1 MIWELTVLNIKLA
14 LNSLNR
20 NRLRTA
26 LTMLGVIIGVAAVL
40 TMVALGTGARGS
52 VEQEVSSAGTNIVYV
67 KSGNYTRGGDGIG
80 ILSGLG
86 AADTLIKEDSDAIEG
101 LSGIANVSPG
111 NSVRTFISS
120 NGVRIFSRIQG
131 VSPSFENIY
140 SWNYLKGGAIESP
153 ADESA
158 VLGVNLAA
166 DLFGPDTDPIGQV
179 VQLRTTDYTV
189 VGVTDDS
196 ADDHSEVMFVPWLT
210 LQSNLEKTNL
220 DSIIVS
226 VQRAGEAS
234 SIAEE
239 IRALLRQRHGLVDT
253 NNSEIRTGYL
263 TQQGGVGGVP
273 DDFTVETQAA
283 EVLTKGLYTP
293 AAAFALANLPKLDQV
308 TLEEMTDTLDRA
320 SGTMTAL
327 LASIAGASLFVG
339 GIGIMNIMLVSITE
353 RTREIGLRMAS
364 GARDTDVTRQ
374 FLIEAITLS
383 SVGGLIGLGVG
394 LLSAKLVSVSLG
406 WPATVTLSSM
416 VLAIFIAA
424 SVGLV
429 FGYYPA
435 RRAAELN
442 PIDAL
447 RTE

>member
-1 MIWELTVLNIKLA
+1 MQ
-14 LNSLNR
+14 
-20 NRLRTA
+20 LRD
-26 LTMLGVIIGVAAVL
+26 I
-40 TMVALGTGARGS
+40 
-52 VEQEVSSAGTNIVYV
+52 
-67 KSGNYTRGGDGIG
+67 NYTVI
-80 ILSGLG
+80 
-86 AADTLIKEDSDAIEG
+86 
-101 LSGIANVSPG
+101 
-111 NSVRTFISS
+111 
-120 NGVRIFSRIQG
+120 
-131 VSPSFENIY
+131 
-140 SWNYLKGGAIESP
+140 
-153 ADESA
+153 
-158 VLGVNLAA
+158 
-166 DLFGPDTDPIGQV
+166 
-179 VQLRTTDYTV
+179 
-189 VGVTDDS
+189 GVTDDS
-196 ADDHSEVMFVPWLT
+196 ADDHSEVMFVPWRT
-210 LQSNLEKTNL
+210 LQNSLDKTNL
-220 DSIIVS
+220 DSITIS

-239 IRALLRQRHGLVDT
+239 IRALLRQRHGLVDS
-253 NNSEIRTGYL
+253 NNSEVRTGYL

-364 GARDTDVTRQ
+364 GARGSDVTRQ

-383 SVGGLIGLGVG
+383 SVGGLIGLCVG
-394 LLSAKLVSVSLG
+394 LLSAKLVSISLG
-406 WPATVTLSSM
+406 WPATVTFSSI
-416 VLAIFIAA
+416 VLAICIAA
-424 SVGLV
+424 SVGLI

>member
-1 MIWELTVLNIKLA
+1 MIWELTLLNIKLA

-67 KSGNYTRGGDGIG
+67 KSGNYTRGGDGVG

-86 AADTLIKEDSDAIEG
+86 AADTLVEGDSDAIQG
-101 LSGIANVSPG
+101 LPGIANVSPG

-120 NGVRIFSRIQG
+120 NGARTFSRIQG
-131 VSPSFENIY
+131 ISPSFGNIY
-140 SWNYLKGGAIESP
+140 SWNYVQGGAIESP
-153 ADESA
+153 TSESA
-158 VLGVNLAA
+158 ILGTNLAV
-166 DLFGPDTDPIGQV
+166 DLFGSEVNPIGQV
-179 VQLRTTDYTV
+179 VQLRDINYTV
-189 VGVTDDS
+189 IGVTDDS
-196 ADDHSEVMFVPWLT
+196 ADDHSEVMFVPWRT
-210 LQSNLEKTNL
+210 LQNSLDKTNL
-220 DSIIVS
+220 DSITIS

-239 IRALLRQRHGLVDT
+239 IRALLRQRHGLVDS
-253 NNSEIRTGYL
+253 NNSEVRTGYL

-364 GARDTDVTRQ
+364 GARGSDVTRQ

-383 SVGGLIGLGVG
+383 SVGGLIGLCVG
-394 LLSAKLVSVSLG
+394 LLSAKLVSISLG
-406 WPATVTLSSM
+406 WPATVTFSSI
-416 VLAIFIAA
+416 VLAICIAA
-424 SVGLV
+424 SVGLI

>member
-86 AADTLIKEDSDAIEG
+86 AAETLIKEDSDAIEG

-153 ADESA
+153 AGESA

-234 SIAEE
+234 SIAEG

>member
-1 MIWELTVLNIKLA
+1 MIWELSLLNIKLA

-52 VEQEVSSAGTNIVYV
+52 VEQEVSAAGTNIVYV
-67 KSGNYTRGGDGIG
+67 KSGNYTRGGDGVG

-86 AADTLIKEDSDAIEG
+86 AADTLIEGDSDAIQG
-101 LSGIANVSPG
+101 LPGIANVSPG

-120 NGVRIFSRIQG
+120 NGARIFSRIQG
-131 VSPSFENIY
+131 ISPSFANIY
-140 SWNYLKGGAIESP
+140 SWNYVQGGAIESP
-153 ADESA
+153 TSESA
-158 VLGVNLAA
+158 VLGTNLAV
-166 DLFGPDTDPIGQV
+166 DLFGSEVNPIGQV
-179 VQLRTTDYTV
+179 VQLRDINYTV
-189 VGVTDDS
+189 IGVTDDS
-196 ADDHSEVMFVPWLT
+196 ADGHSEVMFVPWRT
-210 LQSNLEKTNL
+210 LQNSLDKTNL
-220 DSIIVS
+220 DSITIS

-239 IRALLRQRHGLVDT
+239 IRALLRQRHGLIDS
-253 NNSEIRTGYL
+253 NNSEVRTGYL

-327 LASIAGASLFVG
+327 LAST
-339 GIGIMNIMLVSITE
+339 VSYTH
-353 RTREIGLRMAS
+353 L
-364 GARDTDVTRQ
+364 
-374 FLIEAITLS
+374 TLPTKRI
-383 SVGGLIGLGVG
+383 V
-394 LLSAKLVSVSLG
+394 
-406 WPATVTLSSM
+406 
-416 VLAIFIAA
+416 
-424 SVGLV
+424 
-429 FGYYPA
+429 
-435 RRAAELN
+435 
-442 PIDAL
+442 
-447 RTE
+447 

>member
-86 AADTLIKEDSDAIEG
+86 AAETLIKEDSDAIEG

-153 ADESA
+153 AGKSA

>member
-86 AADTLIKEDSDAIEG
+86 AAETLIKEDSDAIEG

>member
-86 AADTLIKEDSDAIEG
+86 AAETLIKEDSDAIEG
-101 LSGIANVSPG
+101 LPGIANVSPG

-153 ADESA
+153 AGKSA

-166 DLFGPDTDPIGQV
+166 DLFGPEADPIGQV
-179 VQLRTTDYTV
+179 VQLRATDYIV

-210 LQSNLEKTNL
+210 LQGNLEKTNL

-239 IRALLRQRHGLVDT
+239 IRALLRQRHGLIDT
-253 NNSEIRTGYL
+253 SNSEIRTGYL

>member
-86 AADTLIKEDSDAIEG
+86 AAETLIKEDSDAIEG

-131 VSPSFENIY
+131 VSPSFESIY

-153 ADESA
+153 AGESA

>member
-1 MIWELTVLNIKLA
+1 MIWELAVLNIKLA

-86 AADTLIKEDSDAIEG
+86 AAETLIKEDSDAIEG

-153 ADESA
+153 AGKSA

>member
-1 MIWELTVLNIKLA
+1 MIWELSLLNIKLA

-86 AADTLIKEDSDAIEG
+86 AADTLVEADSDAIQG
-101 LSGIANVSPG
+101 LPGIANVSPG

-120 NGVRIFSRIQG
+120 NGARIFARIQG
-131 VSPSFENIY
+131 ISPSFENIY
-140 SWNYLKGGAIESP
+140 SWNYVQGGSIENPTS
-153 ADESA
+153 ESA
-158 VLGVNLAA
+158 VLGTNLAA
-166 DLFGPDTDPIGQV
+166 DLFGAEVNPIGQV
-179 VQLRTTDYTV
+179 VQLRDTNYTV
-189 VGVTDDS
+189 IGVTDDS
-196 ADDHSEVMFVPWLT
+196 ADDHSEVMFVPWRT
-210 LQSNLEKTNL
+210 LQSNLDKTNL
-220 DSIIVS
+220 DSITIS

-234 SIAEE
+234 SISEE
-239 IRALLRQRHGLVDT
+239 IRALLRQRHGLVDP
-253 NNSEIRTGYL
+253 NNSEVRTGYL

-406 WPATVTLSSM
+406 WPATVTISSM

>member
-86 AADTLIKEDSDAIEG
+86 AAETLIKEDSDAIEG
-101 LSGIANVSPG
+101 LPGIANVSPG

-153 ADESA
+153 AGESA

>member
-1 MIWELTVLNIKLA
+1 
-14 LNSLNR
+14 
-20 NRLRTA
+20 
-26 LTMLGVIIGVAAVL
+26 
-40 TMVALGTGARGS
+40 
-52 VEQEVSSAGTNIVYV
+52 
-67 KSGNYTRGGDGIG
+67 
-80 ILSGLG
+80 
-86 AADTLIKEDSDAIEG
+86 
-101 LSGIANVSPG
+101 
-111 NSVRTFISS
+111 VRTFISS

-140 SWNYLKGGAIESP
+140 SWNYLKGSAIESP
-153 ADESA
+153 AGESV
-158 VLGVNLAA
+158 VLGANLAA
-166 DLFGPDTDPIGQV
+166 DLFGPDANPIGQV
-179 VQLRTTDYTV
+179 VQLRATNYIV

-210 LQSNLEKTNL
+210 LQGNLEKTNL

-239 IRALLRQRHGLVDT
+239 IRALLRQRHGLIDT
-253 NNSEIRTGYL
+253 NNSEVRTGYL
-263 TQQGGVGGVP
+263 TQQGGAGGVP

-394 LLSAKLVSVSLG
+394 LLAAKLVSVSLG
-406 WPATVTLSSM
+406 WPATVTFSSM

>member
-86 AADTLIKEDSDAIEG
+86 AAETLIKEDSDAIEG

-153 ADESA
+153 AGESA

>member
-1 MIWELTVLNIKLA
+1 MIWELTLLNIKLA

-67 KSGNYTRGGDGIG
+67 KSGNYTRGGDGVG

-86 AADTLIKEDSDAIEG
+86 AADTLIEGDSDAIQG

-120 NGVRIFSRIQG
+120 NGARTFSRIQG
-131 VSPSFENIY
+131 ISPSFGNIY
-140 SWNYLKGGAIESP
+140 SWNYVQGGAIESP
-153 ADESA
+153 TSESA
-158 VLGVNLAA
+158 ILGTNLAV
-166 DLFGPDTDPIGQV
+166 DLFGSEVNPIGQV
-179 VQLRTTDYTV
+179 VQLRDINYTV
-189 VGVTDDS
+189 IGVTDDS
-196 ADDHSEVMFVPWLT
+196 ADDHSEVMFVPWRT
-210 LQSNLEKTNL
+210 LQNSLDKTNL
-220 DSIIVS
+220 DSITIS

-239 IRALLRQRHGLVDT
+239 IRALLRQRHGLVDS
-253 NNSEIRTGYL
+253 NNSEVRTGYL

-339 GIGIMNIMLVSITE
+339 GIGIMNIMLVSVSS
-353 RTREIGLRMAS
+353 RTREIGLRMAL
-364 GARDTDVTRQ
+364 GATLWDVLTQ
-374 FLIEAITLS
+374 FLVESLTLAMLGGLLGLAIGFLALYTANGWLGWAIAFSPAMFFVAALS
-383 SVGGLIGLGVG
+383 SALVG
-394 LLSAKLVSVSLG
+394 S
-406 WPATVTLSSM
+406 
-416 VLAIFIAA
+416 
-424 SVGLV
+424 V
-429 FGYYPA
+429 FGFVPA
-435 RRAAELN
+435 RRAALLD
-442 PIDAL
+442 PVLSL
-447 RTE
+447 RSE